1 MRSWRHRHSG
11 RSIERC
17 ECRISERRVVGL
29 RSSGGLRMEK
39 FINTDGG
46 PVDRI
51 SFDGSIELSKKINA
65 RILACALECQKLVT
79 EAVTAGATSSRSSE
93 AVSPGDVEVIRSMS
107 DDQQIVAGLMMLLS
121 VILQMCE
128 HGGEIFQVS
137 ALAIIAE
144 EVRSWKNEDQMQAA
158 EILSGLMISRKSG
171 EKFN

>member
-1 MRSWRHRHSG
+1 
-11 RSIERC
+11 
-17 ECRISERRVVGL
+17 
-29 RSSGGLRMEK
+29 
-39 FINTDGG
+39 
-46 PVDRI
+46 
-51 SFDGSIELSKKINA
+51 
-65 RILACALECQKLVT
+65 
-79 EAVTAGATSSRSSE
+79 
-93 AVSPGDVEVIRSMS
+93 
-107 DDQQIVAGLMMLLS
+107 MMLLS